1 MVEELQPSKVGEFL
15 CVIAVFL
22 IKRDPV
28 LILREVGDPLKVIFR
43 VSLTKNGVKE
53 KGLPFLKQALDLL

>member
-28 LILREVGDPLKVIFR
+28 LILREVGDPLKVMFW
-43 VSLTKNGVKE
+43 VSWITMELGSKVCH
-53 KGLPFLKQALDLL
+53 F